1 VVAPDRDIPAP
12 LAVPRVPN
20 VARIYDY
27 LLGGKDNFVADR
39 VAADTLI
46 RLIPDG
52 VTACRENRRFVR
64 RAVRYLAGEGIRQ
77 FIDIGTGLPTQGNVH
92 EVALEAA
99 PDARV
104 VYADYDPV
112 VVAHA
117 RALLAKPAAPAVAAI
132 SGDLRHPEQI
142 LQDPELRALL
152 RLDQPFAVLATAVL
166 HFISDDENPEAITRT
181 LAAAMPPGSYL
192 VISHITPDNVAPAAS
207 RQAQA
212 VYADATAQAHPRTRA
227 GIARFFGGLELAE
240 PGVVSV
246 SAWRPEP
253 VAGPPARTLLYAG
266 VARKPLACRAP
277 LLKLGVQHRDGLVV
291 GVRQEV

>member
-1 VVAPDRDIPAP
+1 MVAPDRDVPVP
-12 LAVPRVPN
+12 LPGARVPN

-27 LLGGKDNFVADR
+27 LLGGKDNFEADR
-39 VAADTLI
+39 AAAETLM
-46 RLIPDG
+46 RLIPDS
-52 VTACRENRRFVR
+52 VTACQDNRRFVR
-64 RAVRYLAGEGIRQ
+64 RAVRYLAGQGIRQ

-142 LQDPELRALL
+142 LQDPELRALIS
-152 RLDQPFAVLATAVL
+152 LDQPFAILATAVL
-166 HFISDDENPEAITRT
+166 HFISDERRPLRDYPHADSGHAARQLPGD
-181 LAAAMPPGSYL
+181 LAHHPRRRRAGRRP
-192 VISHITPDNVAPAAS
+192 
-207 RQAQA
+207 QAQA
-212 VYADATAQAHPRTRA
+212 VYANATAQAHPRTRD
-227 GIARFFGGLELAE
+227 GIARFFDGLELAE

-246 SAWRPEP
+246 SAWRLEP
-253 VAGPPARTLLYAG
+253 SAAPSGRTLMYAG
-266 VARKPLACRAP
+266 AARKPLTGR
-277 LLKLGVQHRDGLVV
+277 
-291 GVRQEV
+291 